1 MVRGI
6 PPREA
11 SDRLIIFQNR
21 FDNLYR
27 SYITYSAGEQLFG
40 LPITEHTRLDDIRK
54 QLNLLQKLYLLYN
67 SVLNKTAGYYD
78 IPWSDVK
85 IDVISQELQD
95 FENRC
100 LKLPKALREYPAYDD
115 LRQTLANFDQ
125 IIPLLELMTNP
136 AMRERHWKRLAT
148 LTGRSFNVDDSE
160 FTLRNILEAPL
171 LKHYD
176 DVEDICI
183 SAIKEQDIER
193 KLINLKSE
201 WSAQEFE
208 FVQFKH
214 RGELLL
220 RGDHTLELIS
230 LMEDSLM
237 ALASLLSNRYNA
249 PFRKDIQ
256 NFISRLSNSNEIIE
270 QWLAVQNLWI
280 YLEAVFIGG
289 DIARQLPQEAK
300 RFANVDKS
308 WCRIMQRAHE
318 TTHVLTCCIGDEM
331 LSHLLPHL
339 MEQLELCQKSLTG

>member
-27 SYITYSAGEQLFG
+27 NYITYSAGEQLFG
-40 LPITEHTRLDDIRK
+40 LPITEYNRLDEIRK

-78 IPWSDVK
+78 IPWSDVR
-85 IDVISQELQD
+85 IDLISQELQD
-95 FENRC
+95 FQNRC

-115 LRQTLANFDQ
+115 LRQTLSNFDQ
-125 IIPLLELMTNP
+125 IIPLLELMSNP
-136 AMRERHWKRLAT
+136 SMRERHWKRLTT
-148 LTGRSFNVDDSE
+148 LTGHTFNVDESG
-160 FTLRNILEAPL
+160 FTLRSILEAPL

-183 SAIKEQDIER
+183 SAIKERDIEN
-193 KLINLKSE
+193 KLISIKAE
-201 WSAQEFE
+201 WSAQQFE
-208 FVQFKH
+208 FVQFKN

-237 ALASLLSNRYNA
+237 ALSSL
-249 PFRKDIQ
+249 
-256 NFISRLSNSNEIIE
+256 LSNSNEIIE

-300 RFANVDKS
+300 RFTNVDRS

-318 TTHVLTCCIGDEM
+318 TTHVLTCCVGDEM